1 MSLTIVLLPGPE
13 ETEFSTSSRRGMLTC
28 RYEVPLA
35 CLQDLLVGL
44 RLRRALR
51 GLHQCAN
58 DAAACQFDLE
68 GIVLVSLSA
77 TKRHVRRVRESGSI
91 GGLSAQHCFGRR
103 ITPRLVRHAA
113 ERPTGLLDPGPLQLP
128 RGRDPE
134 EGRRLRPA

>member
-77 TKRHVRRVRESGSI
+77 TKRHVRRVRESGSD
-91 GGLSAQHCFGRR
+91 GGLSRPHCFGRP
-103 ITPRLVRHAA
+103 ITPRLVPHAA
-113 ERPTGLLDPGPLQLP
+113 RRPTGLFDRGSFKLP
-128 RGRDPE
+128 A
-134 EGRRLRPA
+134 RPD

>member
-13 ETEFSTSSRRGMLTC
+13 ETELSTSWRRGMLRC

-35 CLQDLLVGL
+35 CSQELFVGL

-77 TKRHVRRVRESGSI
+77 TERHVRRVPESGS
-91 GGLSAQHCFGRR
+91 LLRPSPPPCFG
-103 ITPRLVRHAA
+103 P
-113 ERPTGLLDPGPLQLP
+113 P
-128 RGRDPE
+128 
-134 EGRRLRPA
+134 